1 MEKEN
6 KKAIAEAILFASGEE
21 IPITKIMAAL
31 ELSKE
36 EATKLLEEM
45 QEDYQNEN
53 RGIELIKVNGY
64 YQLATKKEYYNY
76 LYPIFD
82 KRGKPTL
89 SNASMETLAIIAYNP
104 NITRAE
110 IESIRGVS
118 SDGIIYKLM
127 EYGLI
132 EVSGKADLPGKPTVY
147 AVTKNFMKL
156 FDLSTLEDLPELPRY
171 KVNENHQIVLDELEP
186 NNSDNSIN
194 SEEENDKSEK
204 EDTENNSNEIKDEI
218 EEEIDNNNS
227 EGE

>member
-1 MEKEN
+1 MEKE
-6 KKAIAEAILFASGEE
+6 KMKAIIEAILFASGDE

-36 EATKLLEEM
+36 DASKILEEM
-45 QEDYQNEN
+45 QEDYQKDN

-104 NITRAE
+104 RISRAE

-132 EVSGKADLPGKPTVY
+132 EVAGKSDLPGKPTVY
-147 AVTKNFMKL
+147 SVTKNFMKL
-156 FDLSTLEDLPELPRY
+156 FDLSTLDDLPELPRY
-171 KVNENHQIVLDELEP
+171 KVDENRQIVLDDIIEQKEEKEENLSNE
-186 NNSDNSIN
+186 NNIE
-194 SEEENDKSEK
+194 EEENL
-204 EDTENNSNEIKDEI
+204 
-218 EEEIDNNNS
+218 NNNGK
-227 EGE
+227 E

>member
-1 MEKEN
+1 MEKDILL
-6 KKAIAEAILFASGEE
+6 AIAEGILFAAGEE
-21 IPITKIMAAL
+21 MPITKIMAAL

-36 EATKLLEEM
+36 DAIKLLEEM
-45 QEDYQNEN
+45 QEDYQNDN
-53 RGIELIKVNGY
+53 RGIELIKINGY
-64 YQLATKKEYYNY
+64 YQLATKKEYYDY

-147 AVTKNFMKL
+147 SVTKNFLKL
-156 FDLSTLEDLPELPRY
+156 FDLSNLEDLPELPRY
-171 KVNENHQIVLDELEP
+171 KVNENHQIVLEELEQ
-186 NNSDNSIN
+186 NNSD
-194 SEEENDKSEK
+194 EK
-204 EDTENNSNEIKDEI
+204 NETENNTIEDEENKENTEVNEI
-218 EEEIDNNNS
+218 EEVENNNT

>member
-1 MEKEN
+1 MEKE
-6 KKAIAEAILFASGEE
+6 KMKAIIEAILFASGDE

-36 EATKLLEEM
+36 DASKILEEM
-45 QEDYQNEN
+45 QEDYQKDN

-104 NITRAE
+104 RISRAE

-132 EVSGKADLPGKPTVY
+132 EVAGKSDLPGKPTVY
-147 AVTKNFMKL
+147 SVTKNFMKL
-156 FDLSTLEDLPELPRY
+156 FDLSTLDDLPELPRY
-171 KVNENHQIVLDELEP
+171 KVDENRQIVLDDIIEQKEEKEENLSNE
-186 NNSDNSIN
+186 NNIE
-194 SEEENDKSEK
+194 EEENL
-204 EDTENNSNEIKDEI
+204 
-218 EEEIDNNNS
+218 NNNGK
-227 EGE
+227 EWW